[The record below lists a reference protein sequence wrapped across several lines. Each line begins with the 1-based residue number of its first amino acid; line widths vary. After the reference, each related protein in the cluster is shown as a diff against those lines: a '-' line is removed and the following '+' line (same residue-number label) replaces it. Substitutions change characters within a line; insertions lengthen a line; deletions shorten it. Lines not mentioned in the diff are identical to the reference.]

1 MKTKDEILNQLYI
14 SAQDL
19 KILIPTMGIQNCVNV
34 IKEIREEMKIKK
46 LFVPQSKPLLAQTK
60 LVRKKFGI

>member
-1 MKTKDEILNQLYI
+1 MKTKDEILSQLYI